1 MVAMDKKSVK
11 KYIILG
17 LLVAFIAGSIATGGP
32 FNLIDMIIV
41 RPIVNI
47 QFMIF
52 NLVHD
57 FGLAIIILAILVK
70 LFMWPLTKRQLMQTR
85 LMRKIQPEL
94 TKIRKN
100 CNGNKQLE
108 SLQTMDLYKRYN
120 VKPFASIVVLLIQLP
135 IFIAVFSAIRV
146 IATPLPNDNL
156 SNRVYPFVAYEGSEV
171 AALEVKQQEYLEK
184 RQEYVEK
191 MKSLSDEEKNN
202 LSDEE
207 KKEPEYDFKPELF
220 GVIDLTAKASDVI
233 NPSRFSVSAVFML
246 VISIAAALAQYFM
259 TKQQMSSGK
268 SEKKKGFR
276 DILKEAKNGK
286 EIDDSDISSLTTGQ
300 MSKMMPIMMFII
312 MFNLHGALAFYYF
325 LSNVFTILQQ
335 KLIYAKVEDEMDD
348 NTDKAILRE
357 LKKSE
362 KGRNIAK
369 GAKIKEAEVVENK
382 KTGTKITRISAK
394 DNKKKRR

>member
-1 MVAMDKKSVK
+1 MAMNSKVVK
-11 KYIILG
+11 RCVIGVLAI
-17 LLVAFIAGSIATGGP
+17 AFVVGSIIMGNIRGYFGP
-32 FNLIDMIIV
+32 FALLDFLV
-41 RPIVNI
+41 VQPIVNI

-52 NLVHD
+52 NWVHD

-70 LFMWPLTKRQLMQTR
+70 LCMWPLSKKQLVQTR
-85 LMRKIQPEL
+85 LMQKIQPEL

-120 VKPFASIVVLLIQLP
+120 VKPFASILVLLIQLP

-146 IATPLPNDNL
+146 IATPMPQDNL
-156 SNRVYPFVAYEGSEV
+156 MNRAYDIVVYEGSEI
-171 AALEVKQQEYLEK
+171 ATLEEKQKAYLED
-184 RQEYVEK
+184 
-191 MKSLSDEEKNN
+191 LSNNDIPVEEKR
-202 LSDEE
+202 
-207 KKEPEYDFKPELF
+207 KYDFDPKLF

-233 NPSRFSVSAVFML
+233 NPARFSWSAVFML
-246 VISIAAALAQYFM
+246 VISIAAALAQYFV
-259 TKQQMSSGK
+259 TKQQSSSGK
-268 SEKKKGFR
+268 SEKKKKVR
-276 DILKEAKNGK
+276 EILNEAKSGK
-286 EIDDSDISSLTTGQ
+286 DVDDSDISGLATGQ

-325 LSNVFTILQQ
+325 LSNIFTILQQ
-335 KLIYAKVEDEMDD
+335 KLIFSKVRDEMDD
-348 NTDKAILRE
+348 NTDKAILKE

-362 KGRNIAK
+362 NGSRIAK